1 MPFTQAA
8 HVTCRHYDL
17 VHINLAS
24 LLVIAA
30 WHIAQINEVVSS
42 SDVLNIV
49 VVVVVIID
57 IETVFVVSDSSDI

>member
-49 VVVVVIID
+49 VVVVVID